1 MKKNILSA
9 LVALFLCLSF
19 AGCGNDLEG
28 RDVAVNEDLRIL
40 NGHIIA
46 MNVNGRRFVVSLY
59 DNPTVDDLLSRL
71 PLTLTANNY
80 GNWMEKIM
88 PLTEPLSM
96 LGAPEGDNP
105 KIPEVGYYRP
115 GNWIALYYGFI
126 GYWEGKVPLGQIDAS
141 PDEIRNIPAGS
152 SVTIELID

>member
-1 MKKNILSA
+1 
-9 LVALFLCLSF
+9 
-19 AGCGNDLEG
+19 
-28 RDVAVNEDLRIL
+28 
-40 NGHIIA
+40 

-59 DNPTVDDLLSRL
+59 DKPTADDLLSRL
-71 PLTLTANNY
+71 PLTLTTNNY

-88 PLTEPLSM
+88 PLAEPLSM

-141 PDEIRNIPAGS
+141 PDEIRDIPAGS

>member
-40 NGHIIA
+40 NGYKIA

-59 DNPTVDDLLSRL
+59 DKPTADDLLSR
-71 PLTLTANNY
+71 
-80 GNWMEKIM
+80 
-88 PLTEPLSM
+88 

-141 PDEIRNIPAGS
+141 PDEIRDIPAGS